1 METNNKNFVGY
12 EYRDVTVQGKME
24 AMYMDGYSNFGW
36 TLDSKSPS
44 GFSGTTLKFKRDREI
59 ANKAELTKQQSQFD
73 KSVREIVT
81 LEHLKSSG
89 ATKIAY
95 IIAFIGTVFM
105 ALSVFSVLA
114 DKIALC
120 VIFAVPAFIAWILPY
135 FIYKAKKNS
144 RSKKVAPLIEKQYDN
159 IYDVCKQANSLLR
172 A

>member
-1 METNNKNFVGY
+1 MADNNKNFVGY

-24 AMYMDGYSNFGW
+24 AMYMDGYPNFGW

-59 ANKAELTKQQSQFD
+59 ANKAELTKQQNQFD
-73 KSVREIVT
+73 KSVRDIIS
-81 LEHLKSSG
+81 LEQSKSSG
-89 ATKIAY
+89 ANKIAW

-105 ALSVFSVLA
+105 ALSVFSVTA

-135 FIYKAKKNS
+135 FIYKAARNA
-144 RSKKVAPLIEKQYDN
+144 RSKKVAPRIEKQYDN
-159 IYDVCKQANSLLR
+159 IYDVCKQANALLQ

>member
-1 METNNKNFVGY
+1 MADNNKNFVGY
-12 EYRDVTVQGKME
+12 EYRDVTVEGKME
-24 AMYMDGYSNFGW
+24 AMYADGYPNFGW
-36 TLDSKSPS
+36 TLDGKGSTGLSS
-44 GFSGTTLKFKRDREI
+44 TSLKFKRDREI
-59 ANKAELTKQQSQFD
+59 PHKAELTKHQNQFD
-73 KSVREIVT
+73 KSVREIVS
-81 LEHLKSSG
+81 LEHSKSSG

-135 FIYKAKKNS
+135 FIYKASKNS

-159 IYDVCKQANSLLR
+159 IYDVCKQANALLQG
-172 A
+172 